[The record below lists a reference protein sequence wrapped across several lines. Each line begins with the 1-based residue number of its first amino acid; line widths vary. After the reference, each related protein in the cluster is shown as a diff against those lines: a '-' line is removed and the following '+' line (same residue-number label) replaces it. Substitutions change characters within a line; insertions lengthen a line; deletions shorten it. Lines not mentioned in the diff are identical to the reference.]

1 MLRFM
6 ALPVFAL
13 LATPAVAQNF
23 QGNWACRNAT
33 GNAGL
38 LTIYGSSYGF
48 ASSTPG
54 DKVSGVGT
62 IQGYT
67 DGVAFQD
74 GQLKATLGIEAGRL
88 VTVDAGAG
96 MQLETATE
104 IVMLCTP
111 L

>member
-1 MLRFM
+1 MLRF
-6 ALPVFAL
+6 PAL
-13 LATPAVAQNF
+13 LSLVLFATPALAQNY

-48 ASSTPG
+48 ASPASG
-54 DKVSGVGT
+54 DKVSGSGA
-62 IQGYT
+62 IQGYA
-67 DGVAFQD
+67 DGVGFLD

-104 IVMLCTP
+104 VVMLCTP